1 MTPYVPTAA
10 SASATKAKTA
20 NSTVLNRE
28 RAIDFA
34 NRLLR
39 VERMNYIPRGAGD
52 VLGRAASAN
61 DKSHRRIGQFRMRPI
76 GHRLRLTI
84 ERHVLA
90 IGHDADNFA
99 RHVLVFHVNRHPFA
113 DWVFAGQILTRESF
127 VDDYHVALIGSLLRS
142 EETTLH
148 KRNLH
153 CSEIVRIGYAHSGR

>member
-1 MTPYVPTAA
+1 
-10 SASATKAKTA
+10 
-20 NSTVLNRE
+20 
-28 RAIDFA
+28 
-34 NRLLR
+34 
-39 VERMNYIPRGAGD
+39 MNYIPRGAGD

-61 DKSHRRIGQFRMRPI
+61 DKSHRRIGQFRMWPI

-113 DWVFAGQILTRESF
+113 DWVFAGQILTRKGF